1 MAVLYFSLNLAPASE
16 IASFDKNLW
25 CFIQKN
31 LPTSHETLMTASSVT
46 LCGTHYKPGSY
57 IVLGGDQYNLQF
69 GQLLHIVVESGH
81 EATPLFLV
89 KKAASAFLP
98 NFRLSAGVN
107 VDQVWSRKRR
117 RRRGSI
123 DIYPR

>member
-1 MAVLYFSLNLAPASE
+1 
-16 IASFDKNLW
+16 
-25 CFIQKN
+25 
-31 LPTSHETLMTASSVT
+31 MTASSVT

-81 EATPLFLV
+81 EATPLLLV

-98 NFRLSAGVN
+98 NFRLYKLMELEVEELQLLSSS
-107 VDQVWSRKRR
+107 QLM
-117 RRRGSI
+117 
-123 DIYPR
+123 DIHAYVPYRLLNCLVIRLRSSLLFDDFEDDSQDLEP